1 MDFVVQKEEVG
12 MIVRALSV
20 TSFVLTGLLLAACA
34 SDKEMSGDTVSGK
47 DVSVSGT
54 GTRTTVADTPLQ
66 ACLKSIPKESSVGQR
81 SFAEQTCQRDF
92 GTSSKDTRPSASGAV
107 DDTLQ
112 ACMARIPKDASSGQ
126 RMMAERSCQR
136 DAAAM
141 KGGL

>member
-1 MDFVVQKEEVG
+1 

-20 TSFVLTGLLLAACA
+20 TSFILTGLLLAACA
-34 SDKEMSGDTVSGK
+34 SESEMGRDTVSK
-47 DVSVSGT
+47 DTSVSGT
-54 GTRTTVADTPLQ
+54 GSRATVANDPLQ
-66 ACLKSIPKESSVGQR
+66 ACLKSIPKDSSVGQR
-81 SFAEQTCQRDF
+81 SFAEQTCKRDF
-92 GTSSKDTRPSASGAV
+92 GMSSKDTRPSASGAA

-136 DAAAM
+136 DAAAL

>member
-1 MDFVVQKEEVG
+1 MDFVVQKEVG
-12 MIVRALSV
+12 MIVRAFSV
-20 TSFVLTGLLLAACA
+20 TSFVITGLLLAGCA
-34 SDKEMSGDTVSGK
+34 SEKEMTGDTVSGR
-47 DVSVSGT
+47 DAAVSGT
-54 GTRTTVADTPLQ
+54 GSRTTVADTPLQ
-66 ACLKSIPKESSVGQR
+66 ACLKSIPKDASVGQR
-81 SFAEQTCQRDF
+81 SFAEQTCTRDF
-92 GTSSKDTRPSASGAV
+92 GMSSKDTRPSASGAV

>member
-1 MDFVVQKEEVG
+1 
-12 MIVRALSV
+12 MIVRALGV
-20 TSFVLTGLLLAACA
+20 TSFVLTGLLLAGCA
-34 SDKEMSGDTVSGK
+34 SEKEMTGDTVGAK
-47 DVSVSGT
+47 DTSVSGT
-54 GTRTTVADTPLQ
+54 GSRTTVADDPLQ
-66 ACLKSIPKESSVGQR
+66 ACLKSIPKDASAGQR

-92 GTSSKDTRPSASGAV
+92 GISSKDTRPSASGAV

-141 KGGL
+141 RGGL

>member
-1 MDFVVQKEEVG
+1 MDFVVQKEVG

-34 SDKEMSGDTVSGK
+34 GEQDMSRDTVSGK
-47 DVSVSGT
+47 DASVSGA
-54 GTRTTVADTPLQ
+54 GSRTAIADNPLQ

-92 GTSSKDTRPSASGAV
+92 GMSSKDTRPSASGASE
-107 DDTLQ
+107 DTLQ
-112 ACMARIPKDASSGQ
+112 ACIARIPKDASSGQ

-141 KGGL
+141 KGL